1 MAGQIICI
9 SCMQRMDRFRYT
21 AIHLLLFTSI
31 LFYGCASQ
39 DYHLTKFRPTT
50 QDEQYQYYLYE
61 SFADAAYPVDSDD
74 AEKIRLQWLKKWIS
88 ENNITNKFDITSRR
102 TVKKSSG
109 LFGDI
114 YDIYY
119 EVRVHNDIN

>member
-1 MAGQIICI
+1 MYAGMIVFATP
-9 SCMQRMDRFRYT
+9 R
-21 AIHLLLFTSI
+21 FTSFIYLNFI
-31 LFYGCASQ
+31 LLVTSQ